1 MGWPRPW
8 SLPPR
13 QRGHFGRGALS
24 STAAPGVY
32 RRLLF
37 PLVARLDAERTHDL
51 AVAAL
56 VRLSRSPAACAL
68 LARLL
73 ARAYPVL
80 AVERLG
86 LRFRGPLGLAAGFDK
101 NAVAVPALGAL
112 GFGHLEVGTV
122 TPRPQPGNP
131 RPRVF
136 RLPADEAL
144 LNAMGFPSRGA
155 AAVAV
160 HLRRW
165 RTRRAGPE
173 LRDVPVAVN
182 LGKNRDTPLARAW
195 EDYADALAALYPDG
209 DYFVV
214 NISSP
219 NTAGLRDLHAA
230 TPLRE
235 LGARLAERRAALAAG
250 SAVPPKPLLLKL
262 SPDLT
267 PAQRAAVVA
276 VAREGPWAGLVVGN
290 TTVRR
295 EGLRAPRPD
304 LPGGLS
310 GRPLFARTLAA
321 IAALRDEVPPDWV
334 LVAVGGV
341 FDAEGVWRL
350 LLAGADLVQ
359 AYTGFVYEGPL
370 FAARVHAELVRRV
383 TALGAASLEQVLA
396 ERHAARAIAPLAA
409 TH

>member
-1 MGWPRPW
+1 VI
-8 SLPPR
+8 
-13 QRGHFGRGALS
+13 GR
-24 STAAPGVY
+24 AAPSAY
-32 RRLLF
+32 RRLVF
-37 PLVARLDAERTHDL
+37 PLAARLDAERAHDL
-51 AVAAL
+51 AVGAL
-56 VRLSRSPAACAL
+56 ARLSRSPAACAL

-73 ARAYPVL
+73 ARAYPLL

-131 RPRVF
+131 RPRLF
-136 RLPADEAL
+136 RLPVDEAL
-144 LNAMGFPSRGA
+144 LNALGFPSQGA
-155 AAVAV
+155 AAVAAN
-160 HLRRW
+160 LRRW
-165 RTRRAGPE
+165 QARRAAPE
-173 LRDVPVAVN
+173 LRGVPVAVN

-195 EDYADALAALYPDG
+195 ADYADALAALYSAG

-219 NTAGLRDLHAA
+219 NTAGLRELHAA
-230 TPLRE
+230 DALAE
-235 LGARLAERRAALAAG
+235 LGAALAERRAALAAAG
-250 SAVPPKPLLLKL
+250 GGVKPLLLKL

-267 PAQRAAVVA
+267 AAQRAAVVA

-290 TTVRR
+290 TTVQR
-295 EGLRAPRPD
+295 EGLRSPCSG

-321 IAALRDEVPPDWV
+321 IAELRPEIPSHWV
-334 LVAVGGV
+334 VIAVGGV

-370 FAARVHAELVRRV
+370 FAARIHAELARRV
-383 TALGAASLEQVLA
+383 AVLGATALDEALGGLRPVRQADASL
-396 ERHAARAIAPLAA
+396 AAVP
-409 TH
+409 